1 MLLWDSELHWRVSQS
16 VKSRS
21 PRSVLDHS
29 HADFS
34 GRARHPSVCFPS
46 SITRFYFQDLNILR
60 FFFSLDLPDFADTAT
75 NDISLCFA
83 SFFLHDCENILI
95 IVRFICCQLIFLHGF
110 LLTEFPSVSRFYSL
124 SREVLRHQLRL
135 DLPVADY
142 YAVVPWIRELFTLQ
156 HSTSH
161 PLSLPGPP
169 AGSLSCGLMISID
182 FQRMVS

>member
-1 MLLWDSELHWRVSQS
+1 MLLWDSELRWRVSQS

-21 PRSVLDHS
+21 LRSVLDHS

-46 SITRFYFQDLNILR
+46 SITRFCFQDLNILR
-60 FFFSLDLPDFADTAT
+60 FFSRPARLCRHGNKRHFTLLCLFFSPWLW
-75 NDISLCFA
+75 
-83 SFFLHDCENILI
+83 NILI

-110 LLTEFPSVSRFYSL
+110 LLTEFPSISRFYSL
-124 SREVLRHQLRL
+124 SREVLRHQL

-156 HSTSH
+156 QSTFL